1 MQRSIYAIQ
10 IKIFKKCNNFAG
22 KIFQLKSK
30 SHYVNCSARN
40 TTQTPF
46 IIRLQFR
53 QVKWFLRKVRLVV
66 FSQIF
71 VGRVS
76 RPRAQAT
83 FAPGGKSSQKR
94 HLDLRS
100 KNPLAR
106 GETFLAGNFPTR
118 PRRFSRF
125 SRSEGLCQ
133 HSFPRGAVA
142 RRCPVATVGVLRSI
156 VFGDYQTAPKPPGG
170 RLWEVRP
177 RARGYICECFVKIP
191 LRNRQF
197 S

>member
-1 MQRSIYAIQ
+1 M
-10 IKIFKKCNNFAG
+10 
-22 KIFQLKSK
+22 
-30 SHYVNCSARN
+30 ARN
-40 TTQTPF
+40 TSKIPF

-53 QVKWFLRKVRLVV
+53 QVKWVLRKVRLVV

-76 RPRAQAT
+76 RPRARAT

-94 HLDLRS
+94 RLDLRS

-118 PRRFSRF
+118 PRRFF
-125 SRSEGLCQ
+125 QFFPRSEGLCQ

-142 RRCPVATVGVLRSI
+142 RRCPGATVWFCALPVLAIIKSRQSRPEGG
-156 VFGDYQTAPKPPGG
+156 FGRWRFHRRRK
-170 RLWEVRP
+170 LLSME
-177 RARGYICECFVKIP
+177 
-191 LRNRQF
+191 F
-197 S
+197 SGNFWKNVWK

>member
-1 MQRSIYAIQ
+1 ME
-10 IKIFKKCNNFAG
+10 IFKKYNNLAG
-22 KIFQLKSK
+22 KIFQSKSK
-30 SHYVNCSARN
+30 SHYVNCFDADSG
-40 TTQTPF
+40 QKPF

-76 RPRAQAT
+76 RPRARAT

-94 HLDLRS
+94 RLDLRS

-118 PRRFSRF
+118 PRRFFRF
-125 SRSEGLCQ
+125 FPRSEGLCQ

-142 RRCPVATVGVLRSI
+142 RRCPVATVWFCALPVLAIIKSRQSRPKGG
-156 VFGDYQTAPKPPGG
+156 FGRCT
-170 RLWEVRP
+170 
-177 RARGYICECFVKIP
+177 
-191 LRNRQF
+191 LRV
-197 S
+197 

>member
-1 MQRSIYAIQ
+1 ME
-10 IKIFKKCNNFAG
+10 IFKKCNNLAG
-22 KIFQLKSK
+22 KIFQSKSK
-30 SHYVNCSARN
+30 SHYVNCFDADSG
-40 TTQTPF
+40 QKPF

-53 QVKWFLRKVRLVV
+53 QVKWFLRKVRFVV

-76 RPRAQAT
+76 RPRARAT

-94 HLDLRS
+94 RLDLRS

-118 PRRFSRF
+118 PRRFFRF
-125 SRSEGLCQ
+125 FPRSEGLCQ

-142 RRCPVATVGVLRSI
+142 RRCPSHGRGLCSTG
-156 VFGDYQTAPKPPGG
+156 FGDYQIAPIACTFLNTP
-170 RLWEVRP
+170 
-177 RARGYICECFVKIP
+177 A
-191 LRNRQF
+191 
-197 S
+197 

>member
-1 MQRSIYAIQ
+1 MYFGPYSLHNDFSIL
-10 IKIFKKCNNFAG
+10 AG
-22 KIFQLKSK
+22 KFFQPKSK
-30 SHYVNCSARN
+30 RHYVNCFDADSG
-40 TTQTPF
+40 QKPF

-53 QVKWFLRKVRLVV
+53 QVKWFLRKVRFVV

-76 RPRAQAT
+76 RPRARAT

-94 HLDLRS
+94 RLDLRS

-118 PRRFSRF
+118 PRRFFRF
-125 SRSEGLCQ
+125 FPRSEGLCQ

-142 RRCPVATVGVLRSI
+142 RRWLV
-156 VFGDYQTAPKPPGG
+156 
-170 RLWEVRP
+170 P
-177 RARGYICECFVKIP
+177 R
-191 LRNRQF
+191 
-197 S
+197 

>member
-1 MQRSIYAIQ
+1 M
-10 IKIFKKCNNFAG
+10 
-22 KIFQLKSK
+22 
-30 SHYVNCSARN
+30 
-40 TTQTPF
+40 
-46 IIRLQFR
+46 
-53 QVKWFLRKVRLVV
+53 KWFLRKVRLVV

-76 RPRAQAT
+76 RPRARAT

-94 HLDLRS
+94 RLDLRS

-118 PRRFSRF
+118 PRRFFRF

-142 RRCPVATVGVLRSI
+142 RRCPSHGRGLCSTG
-156 VFGDYQTAPKPPGG
+156 FGDYQIAPKPPKG

-177 RARGYICECFVKIP
+177 RARGYICEYFVKMP

>member
-1 MQRSIYAIQ
+1 MQ
-10 IKIFKKCNNFAG
+10 FKSRFSKKRNNLAR
-22 KIFQLKSK
+22 KIFQSKSK
-30 SHYVNCSARN
+30 SHYVNCFDADSG
-40 TTQTPF
+40 QIPF

-71 VGRVS
+71 VGWAS
-76 RPRAQAT
+76 RPRARAT

-94 HLDLRS
+94 RLDLRS

-118 PRRFSRF
+118 LRRFFRF
-125 SRSEGLCQ
+125 FPRSEGLCQ

-142 RRCPVATVGVLRSI
+142 RRWLV
-156 VFGDYQTAPKPPGG
+156 
-170 RLWEVRP
+170 P
-177 RARGYICECFVKIP
+177 R
-191 LRNRQF
+191 
-197 S
+197 